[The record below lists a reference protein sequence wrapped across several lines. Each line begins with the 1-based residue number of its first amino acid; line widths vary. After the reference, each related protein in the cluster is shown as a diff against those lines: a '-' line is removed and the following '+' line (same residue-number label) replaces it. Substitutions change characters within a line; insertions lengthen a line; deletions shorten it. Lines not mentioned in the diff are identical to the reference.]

1 MRIGNI
7 LQKYLNET
15 RIIEM
20 KRVKWNEISNEILLD
35 KHNPLSQCKFI
46 WRSKR

>member
-35 KHNPLSQCKFI
+35 KHYPLSLWKFI
-46 WRSKR
+46 WRSKS